1 MYLYVCMCLTV
12 SSPQKILGKSF
23 LFRVFVARVSEMY
36 TLLVYNC
43 PESAKGSVELVEI
56 LLLEAI
62 SDCYSSHRMYQWE
75 MCHFLFLLNIYA
87 SIFRV

>member
-1 MYLYVCMCLTV
+1 MYLYVCVRLTV

-23 LFRVFVARVSEMY
+23 LFRVFVVRVSEMY

-43 PESAKGSVELVEI
+43 PEIAKESVEI

-87 SIFRV
+87 SICRV